1 MPKKPARLLPFREKA
16 DPGRRLQAL
25 LNLGPK
31 SAAWLVAAGIESE
44 EQVRALGPIEVCRR
58 LRAGGHPVSVV
69 MAYALEGAL
78 MGCHWNAL
86 PGETKQAL
94 RAEFAAM
101 KRRR

>member
-1 MPKKPARLLPFREKA
+1 MPFREKPDA
-16 DPGRRLQAL
+16 RQGLRAL

-31 SAAWLVAAGIESE
+31 TSGWLFDAGIDSVTK
-44 EQVRALGPIEVCRR
+44 VRELGAIEVCRR
-58 LRAGGHPVSVV
+58 LRGCGHPVSVV